1 MRLTHL
7 PTGLTVSIQETRSQ
21 HKNKAKAFQ
30 ILRGRLLALE
40 MEKQQATDRAARR
53 AQVKGSDRSEKIR
66 TYNAAQDRVTDHRLP
81 LTMNG
86 VVGFLEGDDGSLE
99 VMSGEL
105 NEWTARMKID
115 DMLEDEE
122 A

>member
-1 MRLTHL
+1 
-7 PTGLTVSIQETRSQ
+7 
-21 HKNKAKAFQ
+21 
-30 ILRGRLLALE
+30 